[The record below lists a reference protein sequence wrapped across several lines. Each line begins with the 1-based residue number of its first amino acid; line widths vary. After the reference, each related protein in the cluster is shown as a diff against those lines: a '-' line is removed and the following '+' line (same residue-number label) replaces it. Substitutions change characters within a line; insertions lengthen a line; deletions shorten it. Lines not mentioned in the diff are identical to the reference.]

1 MSDQFYILSDQFS
14 LKIFHCVAAPTGE
27 LLRALAVPEAY
38 FETERNK
45 LRGMNETTSKVTV
58 KAEYG
63 GDPNA
68 LKKQVYE
75 IANVAQVP
83 SVDSG
88 TMILIDSI

>member
-1 MSDQFYILSDQFS
+1 M
-14 LKIFHCVAAPTGE
+14 KIFHCVAAPTGE
-27 LLRALAVPEAY
+27 LLRALAVPENY

-88 TMILIDSI
+88 TINLIDSI